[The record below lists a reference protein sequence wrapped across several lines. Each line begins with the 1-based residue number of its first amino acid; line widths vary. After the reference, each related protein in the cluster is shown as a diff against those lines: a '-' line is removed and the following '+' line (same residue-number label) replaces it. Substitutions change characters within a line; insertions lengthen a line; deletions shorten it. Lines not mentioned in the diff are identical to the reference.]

1 MMGLIRPWKKFVRN
15 RSIFMVSK
23 CPSWV
28 GKGLKT
34 LSKCNLCGESYV
46 GHKIP
51 GEKRPFRYSLVID
64 SAEDMSVRVIR
75 SKHSTVRILELG
87 VTITPGPSSEGY
99 ISNVEG
105 VLNRIK
111 DVLIMFPNSEK
122 SSVLRKKIEM
132 AMNGREILHLEIED
146 PTGNSAILSKKAS
159 IEGR

>member
-1 MMGLIRPWKKFVRN
+1 
-15 RSIFMVSK
+15 MVFK
-23 CPSWV
+23 CPSCA

-34 LSKCNLCGESYV
+34 IRC
-46 GHKIP
+46 
-51 GEKRPFRYSLVID
+51 SLVID
-64 SAEDMSVRVIR
+64 SLEDMSVRVVR
-75 SKHSTVRILELG
+75 SKHSTVRILELE
-87 VTITPGPSSEGY
+87 VTITPGPSSEGC

-111 DVLIMFPNSEK
+111 DVLMMFPNSEK

>member
-1 MMGLIRPWKKFVRN
+1 MAVH
-15 RSIFMVSK
+15 V
-23 CPSWV
+23 V
-28 GKGLKT
+28 
-34 LSKCNLCGESYV
+34 
-46 GHKIP
+46 
-51 GEKRPFRYSLVID
+51 
-64 SAEDMSVRVIR
+64 R
-75 SKHSTVRILELG
+75 SKHSTVRILELE

-111 DVLIMFPNSEK
+111 DVLMMFPNSEK